1 MRAQALMLD
10 ALLALSLALLV
21 GEAVFVRSFG
31 YTDTSASLKADRAG
45 YDLVNYVY
53 MDEIFYRNITGSLEK
68 DGRLTNSSLFLLR
81 QRLAYYGR
89 ALELEALDFEVA
101 GIQNE
106 HIRIS
111 DGAVVT
117 SERYCFPLAA
127 GNGTRVFTGCLVV
140 WS

>member
-45 YDLVNYVY
+45 YDLVNYIY
-53 MDEIFYRNITGSLEK
+53 MDDAFYRNVTSSLEH
-68 DGRLTNSSLFLLR
+68 DGRVTNSSLFLLR

-89 ALELEALDFEVA
+89 ILGLEALDFEVA
-101 GIQNE
+101 GIQTE
-106 HIRIS
+106 HIPIT
-111 DGAVVT
+111 DGAAVA
-117 SERYCFPLAA
+117 SEKYCFPLVA
-127 GNGTRVFTGCLVV
+127 GNGTRVFTGCLVT
-140 WS
+140 WI